1 MKRGRKA
8 RGLRFFRDHLRRE
21 TAFMQLNVDG
31 GINYNRA
38 GRPNYLSLRRQ
49 ANCIASFEHSQGAER
64 VQCMRNPSE
73 SLMPF
78 LQPLV
83 HGIRQP
89 LFAEFNSVRSHP
101 KEPARPSE
109 LLDAKREVIH
119 TLCHP
124 SYTRLRNNETAASGL
139 RCHEMP

>member
-1 MKRGRKA
+1 
-8 RGLRFFRDHLRRE
+8 
-21 TAFMQLNVDG
+21 MQPKIDG
-31 GINYNRA
+31 GINFNRA
-38 GRPNYLSLRRQ
+38 GRPNDPALRRQ
-49 ANCIASFEHSQGAER
+49 AYCIASFEHSQRAKR
-64 VQCMRNPSE
+64 FQRMRHPSE

-78 LQPLV
+78 LQPLI

-89 LFAEFNSVRSHP
+89 LFAEFNYVRSRP

-109 LLDAKREVIH
+109 PLDAKREVIH